1 MKRFYVCGIGYDENN
16 RVTDNEWH
24 FGSFND
30 YAKAYEHFVK
40 LQCRN
45 AASFFKDTNSN
56 VYNVYQLLI
65 QLEECEENEDGV
77 ECIDVRNEF
86 WVKNPNYNT
95 SVTVTNYS
103 GDDEYSVKEYGK
115 NASGIVSKMV
125 SLAGRFCEHHA
136 SDIINDANAFI
147 RAVDNN
153 EVFNEILF
161 FRDGGVA
168 ALTEEQLEYIEKF
181 DYIQSWQLRSDPET
195 RKQTFTRVNVKFKK
209 N

>member
-16 RVTDNEWH
+16 RVTDLEWN
-24 FGSFND
+24 FGQFDN
-30 YAKAYEHFVK
+30 YAKAYELFVQ
-40 LQCRN
+40 LQCRI
-45 AASFFKDTNSN
+45 AKSFFKDADANI
-56 VYNVYQLLI
+56 YQLLI
-65 QLEECEENEDGV
+65 QLEECEETDYGI

-86 WVKNPNYNT
+86 WVKNPNHNT

-125 SLAGRFCEHHA
+125 SLAGRFCERHA
-136 SDIINDANAFI
+136 SDIINNANAFI

-161 FRDGGVA
+161 FRDGGVD

>member
-16 RVTDNEWH
+16 RVTDREWN
-24 FGSFND
+24 FGQFENYS
-30 YAKAYEHFVK
+30 KAYEHFVQ

-45 AASFFKDTNSN
+45 AKSFFKDADANI
-56 VYNVYQLLI
+56 YQLLI
-65 QLEECEENEDGV
+65 QLEECEETDYGI

-86 WVKNPNYNT
+86 WVKNPNHNT

-125 SLAGRFCEHHA
+125 SLAGRFCERHA
-136 SDIINDANAFI
+136 SDIINNANAFI

-161 FRDGGVA
+161 FRDGGVD

-181 DYIQSWQLRSDPET
+181 DYIQSWQLKSDPKTSE
-195 RKQTFTRVNVKFKK
+195 QTFTRVNVKFKK